1 MASYVAFQLA
11 GVILMDF
18 MSFSNLAFLNA
29 ATFLVSFV
37 IMTFLN
43 PHFQRL
49 FHEQPIEL
57 PKNVE
62 YSGILFTL
70 SLSFLGYIIFKNIK
84 QSV

>member
-1 MASYVAFQLA
+1 
-11 GVILMDF
+11 
-18 MSFSNLAFLNA
+18 
-29 ATFLVSFV
+29 
-37 IMTFLN
+37 MTFLT

-62 YSGILFTL
+62 YSGIYSLFF
-70 SLSFLGYIIFKNIK
+70 LSFLGYIIFKNIK